1 MRIINLTVPFNHTI
15 IYDYYSPRDESL
27 IWKELNELSPVLAD
41 KKATGDPRSN
51 GMLGLSLDWHYKD
64 DRSKSHT
71 LQANRLIYNITDEL
85 KENPFMK
92 YLNMANEDLTQVNYY
107 PDGSSYAH
115 HADHA
120 TISAVTTFWKTPKEF
135 TGGELKFPEYNYTP
149 HMDNNTII
157 LFPSFEQHEVS
168 TVIGKGRFSINQFYF
183 INR

>member
-1 MRIINLTVPFNHTI
+1 MRIINLTAPFNHTI

-27 IWKELNELSPVLAD
+27 IWNELNELSPILAD
-41 KKATGDPRSN
+41 KTTTGDPRSS
-51 GMLGLSLDWHYKD
+51 GMLGLNLDNFYQE
-64 DRSKSHT
+64 DRTKSHI

-85 KENPFMK
+85 KENSFMK
-92 YLNMANEDLTQVNYY
+92 YLDMTNDDLTQLNYY

-135 TGGELKFPEYNYTP
+135 TGGELKFTEYEYTP

-157 LFPSFEQHEVS
+157 LFPSFEQHEV
-168 TVIGKGRFSINQFYF
+168 TKVIGKGRFSLNQFYF